1 MKMSSDDHDHKHCL
15 EMFEKLSEYID
26 GELDHATCAEIQKHA
41 EDCLAC
47 FSCLETLKRTVALC
61 KNVAEKPIPPNLSE
75 KLKEILDNISKTTSV

>member
-1 MKMSSDDHDHKHCL
+1 MSSDDHDHKHCL

-41 EDCLAC
+41 EDCVAC

-61 KNVAEKPIPPNLSE
+61 KNVKEQPIPSHLSE
-75 KLKEILDNISKTTSV
+75 KLKEIIANIPKTDSP